1 MLDQPDLRGGP
12 IPTGRVFVDL
22 HCHTNASFD
31 SLSDPRSVAR
41 AASTRGLTHLAI
53 TDHDRI
59 DAAVALRDAAP
70 EGLTIIVG
78 EEVKT
83 ADGDLICLFL
93 TRAVPPGR
101 PVGETIAMVRDQ
113 GGLVGIPHPYDR
125 FRNSMLRLP
134 ASRAGQSH
142 AGSLAARP
150 LRLRD
155 EGLASLAGLVD
166 WVESYNARLLGGG
179 NERAAVFA
187 KENGLPGIAV
197 SDAHSVMEVGVA
209 YTLMN
214 GNPGTPE
221 GLRAALT
228 SAEMVVGRAS
238 YVTRGLT
245 PVAKLVQRARG
256 NRRVQPSGTADRS
269 DGR

>member
-113 GGLVGIPHPYDR
+113 GGRVGIPHPYDR
-125 FRNSMLRLP
+125 FRNSI
-134 ASRAGQSH
+134 
-142 AGSLAARP
+142 
-150 LRLRD
+150 LRD

-187 KENGLPGIAV
+187 KENGLPGVAV

-221 GLRAALT
+221 GLRAALA

-256 NRRVQPSGTADRS
+256 NRRVQPTGSADRS

>member
-12 IPTGRVFVDL
+12 IPIDRVFVDL

-125 FRNSMLRLP
+125 FRNSI
-134 ASRAGQSH
+134 
-142 AGSLAARP
+142 
-150 LRLRD
+150 LRD

-187 KENGLPGIAV
+187 KENGLPGVAV

-221 GLRAALT
+221 GLRAALA

-256 NRRVQPSGTADRS
+256 NRRVQPTGSADRS